1 MTSKM
6 RMGADGSARLGRTMM
21 DILLRQS
28 TFQDST
34 YPCNSVHRQATAGS
48 AAWGG
53 SGGLTGIS
61 DSRGKSSLA
70 RSTRQ

>member
-1 MTSKM
+1 
-6 RMGADGSARLGRTMM
+6 M